1 MSEQLFAA
9 IQSDNAAEVEKLLKA
24 DPNLGTARDKN
35 GVSAL
40 VTATYHRRPGIVE
53 IIRRFRQENEQMLD
67 VIEAAVT
74 GDATRLET
82 ILKED
87 PSAAHVFSP
96 DGWTP
101 LHLAAAFASRRGV
114 EMLLKLGAEI
124 SARSK
129 NSLNNQPLHATLAL
143 NPDPKVAEVL
153 LKCGADVN
161 ARQHGGYTPL
171 HEAAA
176 SGKIEWIKLLLAH
189 GADKSLK
196 DDSGKTALD
205 LAREKGK
212 TEAAKLLE
220 G

>member
-9 IQSDNAAEVEKLLKA
+9 IQSDNAAEVEKLLKSDA
-24 DPNLGTARDKN
+24 NLATARDKN

-53 IIRRFRQENEQMLD
+53 LIRRFRHQNQQMLD

-74 GDATRLET
+74 GDSARLEA

-87 PSAAHVFSP
+87 PSAAHIFSP

-101 LHLAAAFASRRGV
+101 LHLAAAFASKHGV
-114 EMLLKLGAEI
+114 ELLLKLGADI

-129 NSLNNQPLHATLAL
+129 NGLDNQPLHAALAL

-153 LKCGADVN
+153 LKYGAEIN
-161 ARQHGGYTPL
+161 ARQHGGHTPL

-176 SGKIEWIKLLLAH
+176 AGKVEWIKLLLAN